1 MESAALLAAPGV
13 LNPTGI
19 LKCIIKCISLLGG
32 DMGWVE
38 GGVWR
43 RLGRHVGTILGF
55 FSVLSA
61 SWAHFSRLAGF
72 VAPFGRF
79 FRDLGRSSLDF

>member
-1 MESAALLAAPGV
+1 MARA
-13 LNPTGI
+13 NPKWAQI
-19 LKCIIKCISLLGG
+19 RQDGG
-32 DMGWVE
+32 
-38 GGVWR
+38 
-43 RLGRHVGTILGF
+43 HVGTKLAL

-79 FRDLGRSSLDF
+79 FRDLGRSSLDFQAQVGYMLSGLATFF

>member
-1 MESAALLAAPGV
+1 
-13 LNPTGI
+13 
-19 LKCIIKCISLLGG
+19 
-32 DMGWVE
+32 MGWNE